1 MNGPTDLPTDRV
13 PLPAAGEPKPATP
26 GIPPPPAASEPAAA
40 VPPAPKPRWVGEAV
54 RDLLRVSRKKLLVL
68 STAGSVV
75 AVGLAL
81 NALFTHTGRGPTDA
95 GREGAPTEPPAVA
108 AARPAEPPAPVEIR
122 ESAPTPSP
130 DPPAGSGPVVVP
142 PLPSNP
148 ATAANTGLSSGL
160 MVAVPTP
167 PEPTPAAAPTPF
179 PALPELPVAA
189 APGVPPPAAVPVPE
203 PAPDPAMLR
212 ALGLFLGPP
221 ALAEPI
227 PAVPDPYSHD
237 RLARGRDIGSPS
249 PDPHPAAGTKPPASL
264 QVIQAGASEPTP
276 PSGGVPAP
284 GQSGS
289 GGAGGVVLPPVVL
302 PGAGGEKATP
312 AAPASVPEPKPL
324 TIPTAEPPKPASPEP
339 SAPSVPKVSPPAVPA
354 AGPPKAEPPSPFRAV
369 APDPPQAAPSPRPA
383 SDPKGDKPAA
393 GNLTL
398 TKPAGASPDVRP
410 AANLEPP
417 RTDFDVD
424 LYDPKAGD
432 TYESISKLHYGDARY
447 AAALRAFNNGL
458 VLGRGGAVQVP
469 PMYVLRKRYP
479 QLIAPPRGTPAGP
492 DWSPAPGK
500 SDSYA
505 VPRAGMT
512 LKDVAAELYGDDR
525 EWSKL
530 WDANPRL
537 DPGAQLPAGTKLQLP
552 PDARPKK

>member
-13 PLPAAGEPKPATP
+13 PLPAASEPKPATP
-26 GIPPPPAASEPAAA
+26 DTPPPPAASEPAVA

-54 RDLLRVSRKKLLVL
+54 RDLLRVNRKKLLVL

-81 NALFTHTGRGPTDA
+81 NALFTHTGRGPADA
-95 GREGAPTEPPAVA
+95 GREGASTEPPAVA
-108 AARPAEPPAPVEIR
+108 AARPAEPPAPEVIR
-122 ESAPTPSP
+122 ESVPPPSP
-130 DPPAGSGPVVVP
+130 DQPAGPGPVVVAP
-142 PLPSNP
+142 SLPEP
-148 ATAANTGLSSGL
+148 AAVAANTGTSTGPVVDAPKL
-160 MVAVPTP
+160 
-167 PEPTPAAAPTPF
+167 PEPTPAAAPPPF

-189 APGVPPPAAVPVPE
+189 APGVPPPAAGPVPE
-203 PAPDPAMLR
+203 PAPDPTMLR

-227 PAVPDPYSHD
+227 PAVPDPYSPD
-237 RLARGRDIGSPS
+237 RLAQGRDIGSPS
-249 PDPHPAAGTKPPASL
+249 VPPPAAGTKPPASL
-264 QVIQAGASEPTP
+264 QVIQAGASEPAP
-276 PSGGVPAP
+276 PAAGGAPAP

-289 GGAGGVVLPPVVL
+289 GGGVVVPPPVVL

-312 AAPASVPEPKPL
+312 PAPVSAPEPKPL
-324 TIPTAEPPKPASPEP
+324 TIPAAEPPKPASPEP

-369 APDPPQAAPSPRPA
+369 APDPPQTAPSPRPA
-383 SDPKGDKPAA
+383 PDPKGAKPAA

-447 AAALRAFNNGL
+447 AAALRAYNKGL
-458 VLGRGGAVQVP
+458 MLGRGVAVEVP

-479 QLIAPPRGTPAGP
+479 QLIAPPRGAPAGP
-492 DWSPAPGK
+492 DWTPGK

-530 WDANPRL
+530 RDANPRL

-552 PDARPKK
+552 PDARVKK